1 MKTERTQDS
10 DVKNIHKNIY
20 QFEIADEQR
29 LEEKVETLNKWKSFA
44 QRSRYIRKHYTE
56 SLN

>member
-10 DVKNIHKNIY
+10 DVKNIHRNIY

-29 LEEKVETLNKWKSFA
+29 LEEKAKMLN
-44 QRSRYIRKHYTE
+44 E
-56 SLN
+56 

>member
-29 LEEKVETLNKWKSFA
+29 LEEKVETLNK
-44 QRSRYIRKHYTE
+44 
-56 SLN
+56 